1 MSLDG
6 KRDRIRQELIGA
18 QPKRAF
24 LVEGADDK
32 AAFRILLER
41 FVSGW
46 EQRWAIA
53 EAGNKRQLQELL
65 ALEPD
70 WVGLVDRDEWD
81 EAVIADRQT
90 QLPNLMI
97 LPRFCL
103 ENYLIDPSE
112 LWPAIP
118 PRRQMDVAG
127 GEAAFRSRIES
138 QLSDFRRHGALW
150 KVVTPLWS
158 GLRALGF
165 KEALASESSLATA
178 QDDSEIQRILGEWDA
193 LLDPERIFAD
203 FQARLTAADAAT
215 PNEQLAHWVHGKVFW
230 EKVVNPT
237 MNATLGQM
245 AEGERRKK
253 ILRKLPQPTDLQ
265 PVFDR
270 LASV

>member
-1 MSLDG
+1 MLS
-6 KRDRIRQELIGA
+6 R
-18 QPKRAF
+18 
-24 LVEGADDK
+24 
-32 AAFRILLER
+32 
-41 FVSGW
+41 
-46 EQRWAIA
+46 
-53 EAGNKRQLQELL
+53 N
-65 ALEPD
+65 
-70 WVGLVDRDEWD
+70 
-81 EAVIADRQT
+81 
-90 QLPNLMI
+90 
-97 LPRFCL
+97 
-103 ENYLIDPSE
+103 LIDPSE

-165 KEALASESSLATA
+165 KEALASESSLATD
-178 QDDSEIQRILGEWDA
+178 QDDAEIQRILGEWDA

-215 PNEQLAHWVHGKVFW
+215 PNEQLAHWLHGKVFW

-245 AEGERRKK
+245 AEGERRRK
-253 ILRKLPQPTDLQ
+253 ILRKLPQPADLQ

-270 LASV
+270 LASI